1 MPLENDNVKGPT
13 WNEARSTDPIERMH
27 LATMRRSRFPQP
39 GRPSVGMPSYPG
51 IRLALPR
58 RREIFRRIADIG
70 PDPRRLPPPCGGRDV
85 EGERAL
91 FHWHS
96 RALAHSRGN
105 HKQVRTTLARAGG
118 MAGRI
123 AQWSFRGAARR

>member
-70 PDPRRLPPPCGGRDV
+70 PDPRRCRHHAEAATWKESARCFIGILVRLPIAAETTSKSAPRLLEPAAWP
-85 EGERAL
+85 GE
-91 FHWHS
+91 
-96 RALAHSRGN
+96 
-105 HKQVRTTLARAGG
+105 
-118 MAGRI
+118 
-123 AQWSFRGAARR
+123 